1 MLQANPAAV
10 GARNRNNLTPL
21 HFALGCTTVE
31 INAPAKTILELLDVF
46 PEAARVKNACAELPL
61 HIAVAKRAPLEVL
74 SRLVDIYPG
83 ACIECNC
90 WGSLPLHVGLVNNLQ
105 WAEIR
110 LLVEAAP
117 ETVGELDEDGK
128 TPVRSSPH
136 LAHDDTWLSKLVSAE
151 NCLRT
156 R

>member
-1 MLQANPAAV
+1 MTLID
-10 GARNRNNLTPL
+10 L
-21 HFALGCTTVE
+21 
-31 INAPAKTILELLDVF
+31 
-46 PEAARVKNACAELPL
+46 
-61 HIAVAKRAPLEVL
+61 
-74 SRLVDIYPG
+74 G

-136 LAHDDTWLSKLVSAE
+136 LAHDDAWLSKLVSAE

>member
-1 MLQANPAAV
+1 MPQANPAAV

-110 LLVEAAP
+110 LLVEAAGRGF
-117 ETVGELDEDGK
+117 TAA
-128 TPVRSSPH
+128 RSRALYGPSGARRAAQG
-136 LAHDDTWLSKLVSAE
+136 LTGRARS
-151 NCLRT
+151 LRT
-156 R
+156 P